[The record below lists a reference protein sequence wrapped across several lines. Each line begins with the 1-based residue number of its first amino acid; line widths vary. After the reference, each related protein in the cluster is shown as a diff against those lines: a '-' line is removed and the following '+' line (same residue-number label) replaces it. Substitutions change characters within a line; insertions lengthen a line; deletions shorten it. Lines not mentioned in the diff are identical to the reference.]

1 MVGRKSWFFVWNAYV
16 KSDTPSE
23 FRDGISYG
31 KKLESRNHEKK
42 KMMGAGRREVNDV
55 WRHDLVMSVEY
66 TNDSRCPASHTPRHG
81 VGRSYA

>member
-42 KMMGAGRREVNDV
+42 KNDGRRTTRGERRLATWFSDV
-55 WRHDLVMSVEY
+55 RRVHERQQMS
-66 TNDSRCPASHTPRHG
+66 S
-81 VGRSYA
+81 